1 MKVFIIEDEPKIV
14 AFLKIGLKE
23 HGYEVDAAY
32 DGSSGL
38 NHLSQND
45 CDILILDLVLP
56 DANGL
61 DLCKKIKEI
70 KPELPILMLTS
81 MGTTEDKVS
90 GFEAG
95 TDDYLTKPFEFKE
108 LVARIKA
115 LLKRSNIPAGKV
127 NKLVVADLELDINKK
142 SARRGSRNID
152 LTVKEYALLEFLMKN
167 CDKVVSRS
175 HIAEQVWDIGFDT
188 GTNRIDVYIN
198 ILRKKI
204 DQDFEIKL
212 IQTKIGMGYMLKSAD

>member
-1 MKVFIIEDEPKIV
+1 MKVFIIEDEPKVV

-38 NHLSQND
+38 KYLAQNQ

-56 DANGL
+56 DASGL
-61 DLCKKIKEI
+61 DLCKEIKEI
-70 KPELPILMLTS
+70 KPELPILMLTA

-115 LLKRSNIPAGKV
+115 LLKRSNIPAGKA
-127 NKLVVADLELDINKK
+127 NKMVVADLELDMNRKM
-142 SARRGSRNID
+142 ARRGSKDID
-152 LTVKEYALLEFLMKN
+152 LTAKEYALLEFLMRN

-188 GTNRIDVYIN
+188 GTNTIDVYIN

-204 DQDFEIKL
+204 DQGFDTKL
-212 IQTKIGMGYMLKSAD
+212 IQTKIGMGYMLKSAE